1 MRRFFGVLLI
11 AVVGF
16 SCSGTQEKRKLSL
29 VLLANDSAAVYNGP
43 IKENGTVH
51 RFLINQDSV
60 ASIIDQNIA
69 EYGKGLEV
77 MIKPT
82 DAITVSNGNAGEN
95 LIMINMLLGAKNV
108 TYSIVPQLTEAE
120 CKYFNTKAFTDF
132 GAFYTGKPTPSKL
145 FEPDSLN
152 KDTLGNKFG
161 LNVWMI
167 NPHCIFSFKGLDK
180 GKGKLYCDYDEETFK
195 QIITDY
201 EHSTDK
207 PSRNIRLKPFEN
219 VPFEAVVA
227 MLDRMTINKI
237 KQYEMIDHTPY
248 EQLFADSLINSTKN
262 K

>member
-1 MRRFFGVLLI
+1 MRRFFGFLLI
-11 AVVGF
+11 AVIVF

-43 IKENGTVH
+43 IKENGAVH

-82 DAITVSNGNAGEN
+82 EAITVSNGNAGDH
-95 LIMINMLLGAKNV
+95 LMMINMLLGSKNV
-108 TYSIVPQLTEAE
+108 AYSIVPILTEAE
-120 CKYFNTKAFTDF
+120 CKYFNTKAIIDF
-132 GAFYTGKPTPSKL
+132 MAFYMGKPVPLKL
-145 FEPDSLN
+145 FQPDDLN

-161 LNVWMI
+161 LNIWMI
-167 NPHCIFSFKGLDK
+167 NPQCIFSFKGPDK
-180 GKGKLYCDYDEETFK
+180 EKGKLYCDYDEDIFK
-195 QIITDY
+195 QIISDY
-201 EHSTDK
+201 ESSTDK

-219 VPFEAVVA
+219 VPFEDVVT

-237 KQYEMIDHTPY
+237 KRYEMIDHTSY
-248 EQLFADSLINSTKN
+248 EQLFADSLINSTTN